1 MLKLTEMC
9 THCGFC
15 LETCPTYVVT
25 RNEIHSPRGRIEA
38 VRSGINS
45 IGFQTC
51 MYCRLCETACPAG
64 VKYGQIITPYRK
76 SSATKII
83 IEKLLENPNL
93 FSKTIRFVKNINHPN
108 VQRLKQFIN
117 IDEVTEP
124 LQNDVKDGDIILFPG
139 CIESIVFRRTV
150 EKALKFLSKHYKVK
164 VINGC
169 CGLAHIS
176 NGNYEEAK
184 KLAKRLHEEFK
195 GKKVVT
201 LQSNCAAFMKE
212 YKELFG
218 IDVDAYDFAEFIV
231 KENLEVPKVKETFT
245 LHYPCHA
252 YRKKLTK
259 YIRDVAER
267 MGINIAEMEDP
278 YFECGSGG
286 DYWSFHPKLSD
297 MVMRVKKEK
306 TSKSGVNKV
315 IVTNSVCSLAIRSM
329 GYEVYHLADLI
340 DA

>member
-169 CGLAHIS
+169 CG
-176 NGNYEEAK
+176 
-184 KLAKRLHEEFK
+184 
-195 GKKVVT
+195 
-201 LQSNCAAFMKE
+201 
-212 YKELFG
+212 
-218 IDVDAYDFAEFIV
+218 
-231 KENLEVPKVKETFT
+231 
-245 LHYPCHA
+245 
-252 YRKKLTK
+252 
-259 YIRDVAER
+259 
-267 MGINIAEMEDP
+267 
-278 YFECGSGG
+278 
-286 DYWSFHPKLSD
+286 
-297 MVMRVKKEK
+297 
-306 TSKSGVNKV
+306 
-315 IVTNSVCSLAIRSM
+315 
-329 GYEVYHLADLI
+329 
-340 DA
+340 